1 MEFKFFYRYS
11 NEGFPLN
18 SPDLNGK
25 REESIPGGRT
35 VEDSLMEENLVNLE
49 IRRNLLQ
56 NRTNH

>member
-1 MEFKFFYRYS
+1 MEFKSFYRYS

-18 SPDLNGK
+18 SPDLNRK
-25 REESIPGGRT
+25 REESIPVGRT
-35 VEDSLMEENLVNLE
+35 VEDCLMEENLENLE